1 MIFDT
6 AGCGRRKG
14 SPLRSDE
21 RAGER
26 APLTAATSGQIIQLS
41 GAKERKKN
49 SARDNKNQERRLHK
63 IAHTTLLRRLTRQ
76 SSGCFQ
82 GNYPARPRPPRKREV
97 TTPHVVTS
105 GTSQSSQISK
115 QPLHR
120 PSRL

>member
-49 SARDNKNQERRLHK
+49 SARDNKNQEQRLHK
-63 IAHTTLLRRLTRQ
+63 IAHTTN
-76 SSGCFQ
+76 
-82 GNYPARPRPPRKREV
+82 GNRAVADQDASFVNAKYLS
-97 TTPHVVTS
+97 VVE
-105 GTSQSSQISK
+105 
-115 QPLHR
+115 
-120 PSRL
+120 